1 MNPKDTKDFLAYLQD
16 AAYRNS
22 QYSPEYAALC
32 RQRDQ
37 SYRAFWKTLS
47 KEQKKRYLRYEADSN
62 AQYAAEEEELVRQ
75 TFLLARQLYR

>member
-1 MNPKDTKDFLAYLQD
+1 MNDWLKKLLPQLQD
-16 AAYRNS
+16 VAYQNS

>member
-1 MNPKDTKDFLAYLQD
+1 MDTLFDVLLPYLQD
-16 AAYRNS
+16 TAYRNS
-22 QYSPEYAALC
+22 QYNVEYAALC
-32 RQRDQ
+32 RQRDR

-75 TFLLARQLYR
+75 TFLLTRQLYR